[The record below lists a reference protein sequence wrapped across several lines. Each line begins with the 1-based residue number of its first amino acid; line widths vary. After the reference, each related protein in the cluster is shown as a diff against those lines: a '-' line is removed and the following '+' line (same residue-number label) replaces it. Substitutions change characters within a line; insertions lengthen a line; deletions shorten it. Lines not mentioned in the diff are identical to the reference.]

1 VAEVVC
7 NASPIIL
14 LARIDRLD
22 ILEAHA
28 TRILIP
34 RRVLDEIRAG
44 EPHDPSVRRVEHIK
58 GAAILPDAPVPDVLA
73 RWALDAGETQVL
85 VHAMAGTAP
94 LSVLDDRAARRVA
107 RTLDLKVI
115 GTIGLVAWAKSTGLI
130 PLAAPVLD
138 ELCRAGMRVS
148 TPLIDEVLE
157 LVGEPR

>member
-1 VAEVVC
+1 MAEVVC

-22 ILEAHA
+22 ILEAYA

-34 RRVLDEIRAG
+34 QRVLDE
-44 EPHDPSVRRVEHIK
+44 
-58 GAAILPDAPVPDVLA
+58 
-73 RWALDAGETQVL
+73 
-85 VHAMAGTAP
+85 
-94 LSVLDDRAARRVA
+94 RAARRVA

-130 PLAAPVLD
+130 RLAAPVLD

-148 TPLIDEVLE
+148 TPLIAEVLD